1 MGSGARLVDGRDPEA
16 LRHVVSSLVDAMMRA
31 DDLTRTSPVSP

>member
-16 LRHVVSSLVDAMMRA
+16 LRHVVSSLVDAMMR